1 MDRGNNPTI
10 PAPRLLP
17 RGFTRKPSNVGL
29 HGFLFVSGSVFHRV
43 PLFKQSEPCEIFLR
57 ALDAYR
63 CKFDFRVHA
72 YVVMPEHYHF
82 LVWFP
87 RERRVTDFLRDF
99 KSLVGKQVLD
109 WMRLEQLSALMS
121 RFRLESVPNRRRDPR
136 FCVLQYGNV
145 VKPFEGGARV
155 LMQKVNYIH
164 ENPVRAG
171 LASKAEDYPYSSM
184 RAYLGE
190 QSFLV
195 QVDVLK

>member
-1 MDRGNNPTI
+1 MDSRKDPAI

-63 CKFDFRVHA
+63 RKFDLRLHA

-87 RERRVTDFLRDF
+87 QQERFTSFLRDF

-109 WMRLEQLSALMS
+109 WMRLAQLSALMS
-121 RFRLESVPNRRRDPR
+121 RFRLKSTPNRPRDPR
-136 FCVLQYGNV
+136 FCILQYGNV
-145 VKPFEGGARV
+145 VKAFEGGARV

-171 LASKAEDYPYSSM
+171 LASKAEDYQYSSM

-190 QSFLV
+190 QSCLV